1 MPTELSSTATEA
13 LTRLPDLQTLDVLV
27 ERRIARVTI
36 NHQPI
41 NLMDAINLL
50 YADLTGLPPTMVY
63 YGTGEILVGEIIEF
77 AQRAKHAGVDISL
90 HTVPEGQHSFIM
102 GAGRVPEA
110 DEAIEQMGRW
120 VRSRLNLDDMRHS
133 VMSTS

>member
-1 MPTELSSTATEA
+1 
-13 LTRLPDLQTLDVLV
+13 
-27 ERRIARVTI
+27 
-36 NHQPI
+36 
-41 NLMDAINLL
+41 
-50 YADLTGLPPTMVY
+50 MVY
-63 YGTGEILVGEIIEF
+63 YGTGEILVGEIVGF

>member
-1 MPTELSSTATEA
+1 MGHHSWDQKA
-13 LTRLPDLQTLDVLV
+13 RLD
-27 ERRIARVTI
+27 RV
-36 NHQPI
+36 
-41 NLMDAINLL
+41 D
-50 YADLTGLPPTMVY
+50 PPVDQQL
-63 YGTGEILVGEIIEF
+63 GAILVGEIIEF

-102 GAGRVPEA
+102 GASHVPEA
-110 DEAIEQMGRW
+110 NEAIEQMGRW